1 MKIKKPLSAEA
12 ALTRAAAL
20 CARSE
25 QAESDVR
32 TKLLAW
38 GLAPAAAA
46 QVIERLQAEHFLD
59 EQRYARAYCRDKFNF
74 NGWGRIK
81 IAFMLK
87 SKGVCQAAASAA
99 IAEIDPARYREHL
112 DKLLR
117 SKWRDVAG
125 KEPRLARAAL
135 MRLAASRGYEP
146 DVIYP
151 AVEALMAAT
160 GRKD

>member
-1 MKIKKPLSAEA
+1 MKMKKPLSAEA

-32 TKLLAW
+32 AKLLAW
-38 GLAPAAAA
+38 GLTPASAA
-46 QVIERLQAEHFLD
+46 QVIERLQDEHFLD

-87 SKGVCQAAASAA
+87 SKGVGQTAIDAAL
-99 IAEIDPARYREHL
+99 AEIDAARYREHIEI
-112 DKLLR
+112 
-117 SKWRDVAG
+117 G
-125 KEPRLARAAL
+125 RAH
-135 MRLAASRGYEP
+135 
-146 DVIYP
+146 V
-151 AVEALMAAT
+151 
-160 GRKD
+160 